1 MEEPDKQVMRLITAG
16 GLWTG
21 KHAQKA
27 EGSEVARC
35 RLCGEETPTMVG
47 AHRHMFWRCCHDEV
61 RAYRQDAW
69 RFDEGFDPERLPD
82 ILACYGVA
90 PAMWLDP
97 DKTFWGTPTTAE
109 CWRPSWPAAA
119 AADGVV
125 RAYRVEHPDMN
136 ARQILEH
143 MKGRTDAID
152 PTDAPVTW
160 EEAPTDPNA
169 FSDGSAV
176 PPGTAIDTL
185 AGAGIWWP
193 GRTRRSHPPTS
204 MEETYAEVAEEPGGM
219 RLSAAIGGMIQT
231 PMRAELCGAIL
242 ALAAGRGLHLAVD
255 NSSVVKGIKKALR
268 AKRKAR
274 PFHYYRR
281 PNTDLW
287 KVIWDM
293 VKSRPAYTVRVKW
306 TKGHAKEEHIE
317 KGQTTKW
324 EAQQNEKADHAAD
337 EGRLQHDANLRAL
350 MPYFVATLSEYQDMV
365 AKLRVYM
372 LLTIKKR
379 MDILGEEEAG
389 SLITAV
395 GKKNAVPFRGLPAA
409 RQGEH
414 ETLARFAVP
423 GAHAFLEASSRT
435 RVAIQDFLRGLSFV
449 RGESQ
454 SQQGATWLELGLL
467 FELRTGTAMPRR
479 WPPTITN
486 TERLHGKGASIGQHI
501 AAFKQGIH
509 EVMRMTIHQRDHD
522 NAAQL
527 LQCDVIGDDGLL

>member
-1 MEEPDKQVMRLITAG
+1 MTEKSRSKLQAAVLDAAGSFRGRARSPALGLYATDLQGLDVRAEIVKRRLRYLIKTVMRDVRVGHVVREVIGKIEENDIKFAKGPVALILKDLREMGADLRDDLLLVIPGEQDTDIIKEPIEIVMRRVNVLAQKKFLRDNARTRGILEGLEEIELCKGVGTYDALEEPDKKVMRLITAG

-35 RLCGEETPTMVG
+35 RLCGEETPTMVD
-47 AHRHMFWRCCHDEV
+47 AHRHMFWRCCHHEV

-185 AGAGIWWP
+185 AGAGSLVAWP
-193 GRTRRSHPPTS
+193 HSAEPPADQHGGDVCGGGGGTRRLATLGSDRGHDTDPHEGGTVRGHPSPCCRERTPPRRRQLLRRQRYQEGFTR
-204 MEETYAEVAEEPGGM
+204 EEEGQTIPL
-219 RLSAAIGGMIQT
+219 LSEAQ
-231 PMRAELCGAIL
+231 
-242 ALAAGRGLHLAVD
+242 
-255 NSSVVKGIKKALR
+255 
-268 AKRKAR
+268 
-274 PFHYYRR
+274 RR
-281 PNTDLW
+281 PLE
-287 KVIWDM
+287 
-293 VKSRPAYTVRVKW
+293 
-306 TKGHAKEEHIE
+306 GHLGHGE
-317 KGQTTKW
+317 K
-324 EAQQNEKADHAAD
+324 
-337 EGRLQHDANLRAL
+337 
-350 MPYFVATLSEYQDMV
+350 
-365 AKLRVYM
+365 
-372 LLTIKKR
+372 
-379 MDILGEEEAG
+379 
-389 SLITAV
+389 
-395 GKKNAVPFRGLPAA
+395 
-409 RQGEH
+409 
-414 ETLARFAVP
+414 
-423 GAHAFLEASSRT
+423 
-435 RVAIQDFLRGLSFV
+435 
-449 RGESQ
+449 
-454 SQQGATWLELGLL
+454 
-467 FELRTGTAMPRR
+467 
-479 WPPTITN
+479 
-486 TERLHGKGASIGQHI
+486 
-501 AAFKQGIH
+501 
-509 EVMRMTIHQRDHD
+509 
-522 NAAQL
+522 
-527 LQCDVIGDDGLL
+527 